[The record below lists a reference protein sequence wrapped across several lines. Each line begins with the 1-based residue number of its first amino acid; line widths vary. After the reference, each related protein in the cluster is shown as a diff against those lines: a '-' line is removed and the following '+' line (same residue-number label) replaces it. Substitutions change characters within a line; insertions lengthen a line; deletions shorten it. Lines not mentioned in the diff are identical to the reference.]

1 MAETL
6 TVELHSRTQAWAVI
20 QQQVFP
26 FLKAVLQGGG
36 RWVLTISRRKRTP
49 PQNRRYWGRG
59 VLAQIAEQA
68 AVNGKLYGAET
79 WHELFK
85 RKFIGVVE
93 LPDGSVVHKSTS
105 RAVMVRC
112 DVPAAPV
119 VKHQYVRSKKLL
131 EACRE
136 IPCQHCGIADGTVVA
151 AHSNALAHGKGRSI
165 KASDQF
171 VASLCHR
178 CHGDIDQGSY
188 LTKDERVAIWTAAHE
203 RTVKELNRLGLWP
216 KNVPQP

>member
-1 MAETL
+1 ML
-6 TVELHSRTQAWAVI
+6 KQRT
-20 QQQVFP
+20 P
-26 FLKAVLQGGG
+26 LKRTGFKRRDLPVLQA
-36 RWVLTISRRKRTP
+36 LDESRPHRAP
-49 PQNRRYWGRG
+49 
-59 VLAQIAEQA
+59 A
-68 AVNGKLYGAET
+68 
-79 WHELFK
+79 
-85 RKFIGVVE
+85 
-93 LPDGSVVHKSTS
+93 VVHKSAS

-112 DVPAAPV
+112 DAPAVPV
-119 VKHQYVRSKKLL
+119 VKHQYIRSKKLL
-131 EACRE
+131 QACRE

-216 KNVPQP
+216 KGVPQP

>member
-1 MAETL
+1 MMRHTPMKHTGFKRRDL
-6 TVELHSRTQAWAVI
+6 
-20 QQQVFP
+20 P
-26 FLKAVLQGGG
+26 VLQA
-36 RWVLTISRRKRTP
+36 LDESRKVFAP
-49 PQNRRYWGRG
+49 
-59 VLAQIAEQA
+59 
-68 AVNGKLYGAET
+68 
-79 WHELFK
+79 
-85 RKFIGVVE
+85 
-93 LPDGSVVHKSTS
+93 VVHKSTS
-105 RAVMVRC
+105 RAVMARC
-112 DVPAAPV
+112 DAPAVAV

-216 KNVPQP
+216 KGVPQP